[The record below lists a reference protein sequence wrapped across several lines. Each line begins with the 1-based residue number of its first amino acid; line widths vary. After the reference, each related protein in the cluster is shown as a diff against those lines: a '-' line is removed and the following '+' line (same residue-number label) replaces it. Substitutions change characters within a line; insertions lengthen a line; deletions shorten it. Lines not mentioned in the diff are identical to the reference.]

1 MEREQLMA
9 ELRKKE
15 DPKVYAELG
24 YSDAS
29 VIPLFIEIM
38 ETEKT
43 AVKYQAEKAVQK
55 ISEERPAILLPYVD
69 RLIGLL
75 DSDNNFIK
83 WGMLLTL
90 PGLLEAGGKD
100 IWMNMRMKYLLSF
113 RSRQVAEFGN
123 AVSSVG
129 KILKVCPEEEKTI
142 IPLLLNIDGHT
153 FFHHGVPSLECLN
166 VAKGHILDCF
176 LEQFLGTA
184 YRKEMAAFAVRNL
197 ENDRKQVCVRAR
209 RFMKLAGER

>member
-55 ISEERPAILLPYVD
+55 ISEERPARFDPG
-69 RLIGLL
+69 RL
-75 DSDNNFIK
+75 
-83 WGMLLTL
+83 
-90 PGLLEAGGKD
+90 
-100 IWMNMRMKYLLSF
+100 
-113 RSRQVAEFGN
+113 
-123 AVSSVG
+123 
-129 KILKVCPEEEKTI
+129 
-142 IPLLLNIDGHT
+142 
-153 FFHHGVPSLECLN
+153 
-166 VAKGHILDCF
+166 
-176 LEQFLGTA
+176 
-184 YRKEMAAFAVRNL
+184 RNL
-197 ENDRKQVCVRAR
+197 AM
-209 RFMKLAGER
+209 RFRVSGRS